1 MRKHFFSVRVLMQWH
16 RLPREWW
23 GNHPWRCSKRG
34 ETWHWGT
41 QSEGMGWW
49 MDLKILVGFSNL
61 NDSMVKFTRTELS
74 QSYKVV
80 FGRCKKKYQD
90 YANEGNFYSK
100 RAQQTSLN
108 CCHHSKL
115 WETPGCLQHS
125 NISQTLLNAD
135 NFDVRWWSHF
145 SQDLV
150 LGKLRHYTIC
160 PEQQKMILWEPDTCL
175 LNFSPAVYSLYHS
188 FISKRLSA

>member
-1 MRKHFFSVRVLMQWH
+1 MRKHFFSVRVLMHWH

-80 FGRCKKKYQD
+80 FGRCKKNTKTMQMKVTSIARGLNRPHWIAVIIQSFEKHQD
-90 YANEGNFYSK
+90 VYNIP
-100 RAQQTSLN
+100 TSHKHYLMLTILMWGDEVIFLKIL
-108 CCHHSKL
+108 C
-115 WETPGCLQHS
+115 WE
-125 NISQTLLNAD
+125 N
-135 NFDVRWWSHF
+135 
-145 SQDLV
+145 
-150 LGKLRHYTIC
+150 
-160 PEQQKMILWEPDTCL
+160 
-175 LNFSPAVYSLYHS
+175 
-188 FISKRLSA
+188 